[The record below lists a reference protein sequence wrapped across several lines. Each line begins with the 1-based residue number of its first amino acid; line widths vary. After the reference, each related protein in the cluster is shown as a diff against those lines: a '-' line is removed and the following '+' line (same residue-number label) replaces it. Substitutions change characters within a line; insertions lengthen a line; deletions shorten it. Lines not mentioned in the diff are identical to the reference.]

1 MAWVWPEDAGQK
13 SQTKF
18 GSTATWPT
26 PGEKALSPAKSVNE
40 TKKVGF
46 Y

>member
-1 MAWVWPEDAGQK
+1 MAWVWPEDTGQK